1 MKTYSTRPINLM
13 QHPNDVLNDV
23 HQALDEMLR
32 ENGLPFTSSLS
43 FEPVAWENRD
53 EPPPEQVVR
62 LTLIEFDAPGH
73 EVLGCPKPEA
83 A

>member
-62 LTLIEFDAPGH
+62 LTLIKFDAPGH
-73 EVLGCPKPEA
+73 ETLGCPKPEA